1 MRAGRPAILNPVY
14 LTSIF
19 YEVCKLHT
27 FFSALNGILEVH
39 SKDKTGLSVRERG
52 GRTAVGEGGVQ
63 EWSVR

>member
-1 MRAGRPAILNPVY
+1 MNRLN
-14 LTSIF
+14 LNSIF

-52 GRTAVGEGGVQ
+52 GRTTVGEGGVQ